1 VRDDELERVI
11 EFLRFRF
18 IALGF
23 SLVLFALLVTGTII
37 NGGINWGIDFVGGV
51 KLIARFEKSVDIAK
65 IREVLS
71 ANDIHAMVQ
80 NIGTGV
86 KNEYII
92 STKLLG
98 RGESSEKSYEI
109 LKGVL
114 GDNFNAIEYLSV
126 ETVGPAI
133 GDFLKRE
140 AAKLFSIAL
149 IMMLLYL
156 SFRFEVKYAMGVIV
170 ALVHDVTLSL
180 AFCGLLQLEIDIP
193 VIAALLTIF
202 GYSANDTIVVFDRI
216 RENVQ
221 IKSKQTFREII
232 DRSISQSMSRTLLT
246 SLTTLFAVFALY
258 MLGGD
263 VINDFAVT
271 LLFGIFIGTY
281 STLYIASPVVLAW
294 ERFSSK

>member
-18 IALGF
+18 IAFSF

-71 ANDIHAMVQ
+71 TNDIHAMVQ
-80 NIGTGV
+80 NIGTGA

-98 RGESSEKSYEI
+98 RGELPEKSYEI

-114 GDNFNAIEYLSV
+114 GDNLNTIEYLSV

-149 IMMLLYL
+149 IMMLL
-156 SFRFEVKYAMGVIV
+156 
-170 ALVHDVTLSL
+170 
-180 AFCGLLQLEIDIP
+180 
-193 VIAALLTIF
+193 
-202 GYSANDTIVVFDRI
+202 
-216 RENVQ
+216 
-221 IKSKQTFREII
+221 
-232 DRSISQSMSRTLLT
+232 
-246 SLTTLFAVFALY
+246 
-258 MLGGD
+258 
-263 VINDFAVT
+263 
-271 LLFGIFIGTY
+271 
-281 STLYIASPVVLAW
+281 
-294 ERFSSK
+294 

>member
-1 VRDDELERVI
+1 
-11 EFLRFRF
+11 
-18 IALGF
+18 
-23 SLVLFALLVTGTII
+23 
-37 NGGINWGIDFVGGV
+37 
-51 KLIARFEKSVDIAK
+51 
-65 IREVLS
+65 
-71 ANDIHAMVQ
+71 
-80 NIGTGV
+80 
-86 KNEYII
+86 
-92 STKLLG
+92 
-98 RGESSEKSYEI
+98 
-109 LKGVL
+109 
-114 GDNFNAIEYLSV
+114 
-126 ETVGPAI
+126 
-133 GDFLKRE
+133 
-140 AAKLFSIAL
+140 
-149 IMMLLYL
+149 
-156 SFRFEVKYAMGVIV
+156 MGVIA
-170 ALVHDVTLSL
+170 ALVHDVSLSL
-180 AFCGLLQLEIDIP
+180 AFCGLLQLEINIP